1 MDEEVVLLEEQLA
14 TAHADIERLQ
24 TQIADLAARDSQRD
38 TELQELRT
46 QLQTSRV
53 DAEAA
58 QSQLAAQADETQRL
72 REAISQAESQS
83 REALQRYREAALQR
97 EPHLPADLV
106 TGETVSELDAAIDRA
121 RQTVA
126 QVRQHLEQ
134 QAQALRVPAGAPARG
149 SPDTSDLSAGEKIRL
164 GLQKT

>member
-14 TAHADIERLQ
+14 VAHADVERLQ
-24 TQIADLAARDSQRD
+24 ARLADYEARDSRHDSEVKQ
-38 TELQELRT
+38 LST
-46 QLQTSRV
+46 QLRESEHDMALVR
-53 DAEAA
+53 
-58 QSQLAAQADETQRL
+58 SQLALHLEETEHL
-72 REAISQAESQS
+72 REAISQAEAQS
-83 REALQRYREAALQR
+83 REALQRYRDALLQR
-97 EPHLPADLV
+97 EPQLPAELV
-106 TGETVSELDAAIDRA
+106 TGETVSELEAAVERA

-149 SPDTSDLSAGEKIRL
+149 SPDPSELSAGEKIRL